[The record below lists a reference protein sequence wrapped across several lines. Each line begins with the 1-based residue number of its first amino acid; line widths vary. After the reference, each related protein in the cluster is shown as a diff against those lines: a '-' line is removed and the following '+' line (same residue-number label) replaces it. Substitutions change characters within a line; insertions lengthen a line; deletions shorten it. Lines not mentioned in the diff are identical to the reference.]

1 MKLELETFMPS
12 EAESITKVTQATV
25 RNWRRAGYLE
35 RRQGH
40 ARYNIADLL
49 VMTVMQELGARG
61 VTPEYATKYASEAA
75 RAIFQ
80 SLIFSRLAYSRNA
93 YYEAYE
99 AVSGKGDNEL
109 QGALARLALAETA
122 AAAFLVPGL
131 KHPNWLIIWANGKS
145 DFYYD
150 DDENFQDKFFGST
163 RYSDEFIQGPV
174 TLFCLGAM
182 AHKVLNRLPRPAIK
196 LEGER

>member
-49 VMTVMQELGARG
+49 VMTVMQELVARG
-61 VTPEYATKYASEAA
+61 MTPEYATKYASAAA

-80 SLIFSRLAYSRNA
+80 SLIFSRHAYS
-93 YYEAYE
+93 
-99 AVSGKGDNEL
+99 
-109 QGALARLALAETA
+109 ETA
-122 AAAFLVPGL
+122 FTQALESVRPVEPVAIEKLMATNLLADIASKAFLVPGL
-131 KHPNWLIIWANGKS
+131 KHPNWFIIWANGEP

-150 DDENFQDKFFGST
+150 DDENFEDKFFGETS
-163 RYSDEFIQGPV
+163 YSDEFIQGPV
-174 TLFCLGAM
+174 TLFSLGAM
-182 AHKVLNRLPRPAIK
+182 AHKVLSRLPRPAIK

>member
-25 RNWRRAGYLE
+25 RNWRRAGHLE

-49 VMTVMQELGARG
+49 VMTVMHELGARG
-61 VTPEYATKYASEAA
+61 MAPEYAKDYASAAA

-80 SLIFSRLAYSRNA
+80 SLIFSRHAYSA
-93 YYEAYE
+93 SAFSK
-99 AVSGKGDNEL
+99 AVESVNGKTETDITDL
-109 QGALARLALAETA
+109 LATLELAEA
-122 AAAFLVPGL
+122 AGKAFLVPGL

-145 DFYYD
+145 EFYYD
-150 DDENFQDKFFGST
+150 DDENFQDKFFGET
-163 RYSDEFIQGPV
+163 AYDDEFTQGPV
-174 TLFCLGAM
+174 TLFCLGSM
-182 AHKVLNRLPRPAIK
+182 ARKVLKRLPRPAIK
-196 LEGER
+196 LEGEH